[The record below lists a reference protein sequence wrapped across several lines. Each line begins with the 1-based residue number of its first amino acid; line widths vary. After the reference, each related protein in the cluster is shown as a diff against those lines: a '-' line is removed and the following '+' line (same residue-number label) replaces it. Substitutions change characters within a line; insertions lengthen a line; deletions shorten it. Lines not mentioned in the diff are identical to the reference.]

1 MATKSRLIQGGGVVL
16 ALAIVAALTL
26 VLLGAA
32 AAPFVLFGVRAHGHD
47 RLIRAVVGGVTLSVV
62 GAPLLLTLGAW
73 RCGMRRRMVVATW
86 GRSLLALPAAAL
98 AGYMFVTLLL
108 LNYTPMIL
116 FALGGATICAAL
128 FAWGNLIIIRSTL
141 TPDLTPDLMPS
152 AAPLPPHEADR
163 C

>member
-1 MATKSRLIQGGGVVL
+1 MTATSRLTQGGRLIL
-16 ALAIVAALTL
+16 ALAILAALTL

-32 AAPFVLFGVRAHGHD
+32 AAPFVLFGIRANNPD
-47 RLIRAVVGGVTLSVV
+47 RVTRAVVGGVALSVI
-62 GAPLLLTLGAW
+62 GGPLLLAVGAW

-98 AGYMFVTLLL
+98 AGYTFVTLLL
-108 LNYTPMIL
+108 LNYTPIIL

-141 TPDLTPDLMPS
+141 TPVLLPDLMPS